1 MDTRRTPTNPQ
12 STASQEPET
21 SVARW
26 KFEAV
31 EATCRVLARDGKY
44 LEAERRLRDWM
55 GRHGATARL
64 VDLLARIAVQ
74 QGKLDEA
81 KQLWQTAAQIDPENP
96 VHRVALRK
104 LNIIESR
111 SGRPALVS
119 ATVRAIIVAM
129 AAIIVALLVFIVY
142 AQTHKHHPKRGVASI
157 ESTLLT
163 QYLQDERASIA

>member
-1 MDTRRTPTNPQ
+1 MDKRRSPTNQQP
-12 STASQEPET
+12 TESQEPET
-21 SVARW
+21 TVARW
-26 KFEAV
+26 KFEAM

-55 GRHGATARL
+55 GRHGATAPL
-64 VDLLARIAVQ
+64 VDLLARITVQ

-81 KQLWQTAAQIDPENP
+81 KQLWQTAATIDPENP

-111 SGRPALVS
+111 SGRPPLVS
-119 ATVRAIIVAM
+119 PSVRAIIVAM

-142 AQTHKHHPKRGVASI
+142 SHMHNHHPKRSLASE
-157 ESTLLT
+157 ESTLRT
-163 QYLQDERASIA
+163 QYLHDT